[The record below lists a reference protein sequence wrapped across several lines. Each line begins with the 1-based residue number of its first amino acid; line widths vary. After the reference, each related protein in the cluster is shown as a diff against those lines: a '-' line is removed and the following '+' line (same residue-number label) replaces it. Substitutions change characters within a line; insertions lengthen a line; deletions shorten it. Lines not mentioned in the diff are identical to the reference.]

1 MAPLDLFNHLL
12 NFVAPA
18 FAVGLLCALLG
29 RISMRKSAK
38 APAWWVVAAINFI
51 VGVGVLSAG
60 LVIFGRDG
68 KMATYAALV
77 LACATSQWLVA
88 GGWRRA

>member
-18 FAVGLLCALLG
+18 FAVGFFCALLG
-29 RISMRKSAK
+29 RVTMRKA
-38 APAWWVVAAINFI
+38 AGTPAWWLQGAINFA
-51 VGVGVLSAG
+51 VGAAVLAAG
-60 LVIFGRDG
+60 LVVFGRDG

-77 LACATSQWLVA
+77 LACGTSQWLLA
-88 GGWRRA
+88 GGWRR